1 MFKFTVLKKD
11 NPTLASLHLRTL
23 KKAVTYFLIFLV
35 SFSNAQFDSAKFMK
49 AFDAAR
55 GSEKLKLATAYG
67 YRDLQPVYY
76 LIKDSIYRIK
86 GQVVASSALSK
97 QRDPALMLIDRLEFD
112 KWMYEQNYREAIMVV
127 ENALWHHAINLNDS
141 LRCFRMLKNAN
152 VKLNNFN
159 KAFEY
164 EFMLQDFW
172 PKKKDTTYLDYGYT
186 ASSMYFIL
194 GLKSEAIKQR
204 RIEFKDKKGRHSDED
219 LVNYYNDMGVFF
231 DPDQHPDSSAF
242 YFIKAKEI
250 LAKIKPEPGRESYY
264 IFYNGLVDGNLGMCY
279 RAKGQ
284 YAEAIALLK
293 NDLRASVQTSHFQS
307 GFNAAVPLAL
317 CYIAVK
323 DKKTAKAYLDTSDI
337 LAAKARI
344 NSEDKLELLEAKA
357 QYSHFTGDFKTATD
371 LYRQYHELN
380 DSLEVTEREA
390 KLIAQGVALEI
401 ERRALEFSEKENSQ
415 KQEQLERRKD
425 DLLRIYVIVGFLVS
439 LFVIV
444 ILIVNNRSFKKRES
458 QLSHKNEQIQVQHAQ
473 IEHTLKEKEALIKEI
488 HHRVKNNLQ
497 IINSMLNLQIG
508 KIEDEKTETILFEA
522 RQRINA
528 IALTHQMLYQR
539 STISSIHLGE
549 YVETLVHQIEAA
561 MSQSNITTIVQISP
575 SNEKLTIDGAVPL
588 GLVINELLTNAYKH
602 AFPTGRNG
610 LITVSLTDNE
620 DSFTVSVADNGSG
633 LAEAFSY
640 SESKTLGMEL
650 VFILVEQLES
660 KLNVKTEKDKGTT
673 FSFDIKKNKQTT

>member
-1 MFKFTVLKKD
+1 
-11 NPTLASLHLRTL
+11 
-23 KKAVTYFLIFLV
+23 
-35 SFSNAQFDSAKFMK
+35 MK
-49 AFDAAR
+49 AFDAAKS
-55 GSEKLKLATAYG
+55 SEKVKLTASYN
-67 YRDLQPVYY
+67 YREIQPVFH

-86 GQVVASSALSK
+86 EQIGASSSVNK
-97 QRDPALMLIDRLEFD
+97 QRNPLMMLIDKIEFD
-112 KWMYEQNYREAIMVV
+112 KWMYEANYREAIMVM
-127 ENALWHHAINLNDS
+127 ENALWHHAMNLNDS
-141 LRCFRMLKNAN
+141 LRCFKMLKNAN
-152 VKLNNFN
+152 VKINNFN

-172 PKKKDTTYLDYGYT
+172 PKKKDTVHIDYGYAT
-186 ASSMYFIL
+186 SSMYFIL

-204 RIEFKDKKGRHSDED
+204 RLEFEKRKGEYTNDD
-219 LVNYYNDMGVFF
+219 LINYYNDMGVFF
-231 DPDQHPDSSAF
+231 DPEQHPDSAAV
-242 YFIKAKEI
+242 YFVKAKEQ
-250 LAKIKPEPGRESYY
+250 LKAKVSVPNQQTYY
-264 IFYNGLVDGNLGMCY
+264 LFYNGLVDGNLGMCY
-279 RAKGQ
+279 KAKRQ
-284 YAEAIALLK
+284 YKEAIALLK
-293 NDLRASVQTSHFQS
+293 NDLWASNKTNHHQS
-307 GFNAAVPLAL
+307 GFNSCVPLAE
-317 CYIAVK
+317 CYIALK
-323 DKKTAKAYLDTSDI
+323 DAATGKRYLDSCDV

-344 NSEDKLELLEAKA
+344 NNEDKLKLLTVKA
-357 QYSHFTGDFKTATD
+357 QYYTLTGDYKAATD
-371 LYRQYHELN
+371 IYSQYHVLN
-380 DSLEVTEREA
+380 DSLQVTERQE
-390 KLIAQGVALEI
+390 KLIAQGVALDI
-401 ERRALEFSEKENSQ
+401 EKRALEFSEKENSQ
-415 KQEQLERRKD
+415 KQEQLERKKD
-425 DLLRIYVIVGFLVS
+425 DLFRIYVIVGFLVS

-444 ILIVNNRSFKKRES
+444 ILVVNNRSFKKRES

-602 AFPTGRNG
+602 AFPTNRNG
-610 LITVSLTDNE
+610 LITVALTENE
-620 DSFTVSVADNGSG
+620 NTFTVSVSDNGSG
-633 LAEAFSY
+633 LAEGFNY
-640 SESKTLGMEL
+640 YESKTLGMEL

-660 KLNVKTEKDKGTT
+660 KLDVQTAKDKGTT
-673 FSFDIKKNKQTT
+673 FSFEIKKNKQTT